1 MASTESAPADVPAQ
15 TTDVAVAAPEPE
27 TSTVS
32 TTTTTTTTT
41 APPSTSTPSAPAA
54 DDSGKPIHTLVVD
67 TGPII
72 KNDPA
77 ASTLLAQAEC
87 LVTIPSVID
96 EIRDPATRARVQT
109 TLLPFLTLRTPRAE
123 SVKFVSDFARKTG
136 DLEVLSRP
144 DLQLLA
150 LTYEIEC
157 ERNGGDWRLRKTPA
171 QKGVNGKSPAAVA
184 AEAAAAAA
192 AAEEAAKATAEAE
205 TKEEEK
211 KEEVEEEKAAPAA
224 AASDVAASTLSDNVA
239 ELSIDDKA
247 EPAETTPQAAEETA
261 TEKEKEEEE
270 EEEEEVEDEDDG
282 GGEWITPSN
291 LKKHKEKESVGAPT
305 QPIQRRLQAAL
316 LTSDFAMQ
324 NVALRINLNLLSPSL
339 DRITRVKTWVLR
351 CHGCFA
357 VTRQMD
363 KQFCPQCGQATLTRT
378 SCATNGVTG
387 EFQIFLK
394 KNFQYNKRGN
404 VYSVPKPVHG
414 SANGKF
420 DKSVQGGRGG
430 HNGWG
435 RDLILS
441 EDQQE
446 YTRRI
451 EEQKRLRVRDMMDED
466 YLPNILTGFRNAE
479 YQAKMRVGAGRN
491 VNAKKRK

>member
-1 MASTESAPADVPAQ
+1 MASTESAPAAVPA
-15 TTDVAVAAPEPE
+15 E
-27 TSTVS
+27 TSTSS
-32 TTTTTTTTT
+32 TTTPTTST
-41 APPSTSTPSAPAA
+41 STSTPSTTAAPAS

-72 KNDPA
+72 KNDPDV
-77 ASTLLAQAEC
+77 SSLLAQAEC
-87 LVTIPSVID
+87 LVTIPSVVD

-150 LTYEIEC
+150 LTYELEC

-171 QKGVNGKSPAAVA
+171 QKGVNGKSPAAIAAEAEAAKAEAATAAGAAGA
-184 AEAAAAAA
+184 AEAAAAT
-192 AAEEAAKATAEAE
+192 AEEETKE
-205 TKEEEK
+205 TKEETKQAELEDK
-211 KEEVEEEKAAPAA
+211 
-224 AASDVAASTLSDNVA
+224 VA
-239 ELSIDDKA
+239 ELSIDETKT
-247 EPAETTPQAAEETA
+247 EEQTKETTETA
-261 TEKEKEEEE
+261 TEEAAEDDED
-270 EEEEEVEDEDDG
+270 EDEDDG

-351 CHGCFA
+351 CHGCFT

-378 SCATNGVTG
+378 SCATNGATG

-414 SANGKF
+414 SASGKF

-446 YTRRI
+446 YTRRA

>member
-1 MASTESAPADVPAQ
+1 MASIESAPADVPAQ
-15 TTDVAVAAPEPE
+15 IADVPASVPENSATTSSAQT
-27 TSTVS
+27 TSSDS
-32 TTTTTTTTT
+32 TPTQ
-41 APPSTSTPSAPAA
+41 PST
-54 DDSGKPIHTLVVD
+54 DDSSKPIHTLIVD

-77 ASTLLAQAEC
+77 VSTLLAQAEC

-96 EIRDPATRARVQT
+96 EIRDPATRARVAT
-109 TLLPFLTLRTPRAE
+109 TLLPFLTLRTPKAA

-150 LTYEIEC
+150 LTYELEC
-157 ERNGGDWRLRKTPA
+157 ERNGGDWRLRKTPT

-184 AEAAAAAA
+184 AETK
-192 AAEEAAKATAEAE
+192 AAETE
-205 TKEEEK
+205 
-211 KEEVEEEKAAPAA
+211 A
-224 AASDVAASTLSDNVA
+224 AASEA
-239 ELSIDDKA
+239 K
-247 EPAETTPQAAEETA
+247 
-261 TEKEKEEEE
+261 
-270 EEEEEVEDEDDG
+270 EEEVETQAAQAVEPTAALADDFAELTTNGAGPEEVVVEEEDGGVDEEDNGQEDDVEEDDG

-363 KQFCPQCGQATLTRT
+363 KKFCPQCGQATLTRT
-378 SCATNGVTG
+378 SCATNGTTG
-387 EFQIFLK
+387 AFQIFLK
-394 KNFQYNKRGN
+394 SNFQYNKRGN

-414 SANGKF
+414 SASGKF

-435 RDLILS
+435 RELILS

-446 YTRRI
+446 YTRRV

>member
-1 MASTESAPADVPAQ
+1 MATTSESAPADVPAQ
-15 TTDVAVAAPEPE
+15 TPAETPVDAPIE
-27 TSTVS
+27 TTPA
-32 TTTTTTTTT
+32 TTTTTTTDD
-41 APPSTSTPSAPAA
+41 TSTTTPPAVTTT
-54 DDSGKPIHTLVVD
+54 DESSKPIHTLVID
-67 TGPII
+67 AGPLI
-72 KNDPA
+72 KNDPSV
-77 ASTLLAQAEC
+77 STLLAQAEC
-87 LVTIPSVID
+87 LVTIPSVVD
-96 EIRDPATRARVQT
+96 EIRDPATRARVTT
-109 TLLPFLTLRTPRAE
+109 TLLPFLTLRTPKPA

-157 ERNGGDWRLRKTPA
+157 ERNGGDWRLRSTPT
-171 QKGVNGKSPAAVA
+171 QKGVNGKSPVAVA

-192 AAEEAAKATAEAE
+192 EAEAATATEATKTEAPVEE
-205 TKEEEK
+205 TQLEEK
-211 KEEVEEEKAAPAA
+211 
-224 AASDVAASTLSDNVA
+224 VA
-239 ELSIDDKA
+239 ELSIDDKEKA
-247 EPAETTPQAAEETA
+247 EEKTETVEETTETAETTET
-261 TEKEKEEEE
+261 TEDTP
-270 EEEEEVEDEDDG
+270 EDEDDAASDDG
-282 GGEWITPSN
+282 GDWITPSN
-291 LKKHKEKESVGAPT
+291 LKKVQAKDKIGAPT

-316 LTSDFAMQ
+316 LSSDFAMQ
-324 NVALRINLNLLSPSL
+324 NVALRINLNLLSPAL

-351 CHGCFA
+351 CHGCFT

-378 SCATNGVTG
+378 SCATDAATG
-387 EFQIFLK
+387 QFQIFLK

-414 SANGKF
+414 SASGKF
-420 DKSVQGGRGG
+420 QATTQGGRGG

-435 RDLILS
+435 KDLILS

-451 EEQKRLRVRDMMDED
+451 EEQKRHRVRDLMDED

-479 YQAKMRVGAGRN
+479 YQQKMRVGAGRN

>member
-1 MASTESAPADVPAQ
+1 MASAEGAPAEMPTTTTDVPANVPEAPV
-15 TTDVAVAAPEPE
+15 TTA
-27 TSTVS
+27 S
-32 TTTTTTTTT
+32 TTTTTATTT
-41 APPSTSTPSAPAA
+41 ASPPASDGS
-54 DDSGKPIHTLVVD
+54 DKPIHTLVVD

-77 ASTLLAQAEC
+77 ISTLLAQAEC

-96 EIRDPATRARVQT
+96 EIRDPATRARVAT
-109 TLLPFLTLRTPRAE
+109 TLLPFLTLRTPKAA
-123 SVKFVSDFARKTG
+123 SIKFVSDFARKTG

-150 LTYEIEC
+150 LTYELEC
-157 ERNGGDWRLRKTPA
+157 ERNGGDWRLRKTPT
-171 QKGVNGKSPAAVA
+171 QKGVNGKSPAAAA
-184 AEAAAAAA
+184 AEAEAAEADAAEARKEDEETPATEGEPSAALADEFATLKMNEASPDEA
-192 AAEEAAKATAEAE
+192 AAEA
-205 TKEEEK
+205 
-211 KEEVEEEKAAPAA
+211 
-224 AASDVAASTLSDNVA
+224 
-239 ELSIDDKA
+239 
-247 EPAETTPQAAEETA
+247 
-261 TEKEKEEEE
+261 
-270 EEEEEVEDEDDG
+270 EEEVVEEDNNEEDDG

-357 VTRQMD
+357 ITRQMD
-363 KQFCPQCGQATLTRT
+363 KKFCPQCGQATLTRT
-378 SCATNGVTG
+378 SCATNGTTG
-387 EFQIFLK
+387 AFQIFLK
-394 KNFQYNKRGN
+394 SNFQYNKRGN

-414 SANGKF
+414 SASGKF

-446 YTRRI
+446 YTRRV

>member
-1 MASTESAPADVPAQ
+1 MATTAQSATADVPAQ
-15 TTDVAVAAPEPE
+15 TPDALVEMTE
-27 TSTVS
+27 TSTS
-32 TTTTTTTTT
+32 TPPPPPTTTTTT
-41 APPSTSTPSAPAA
+41 PSAPPAA
-54 DDSGKPIHTLVVD
+54 DDDSSKPIHTLVVD
-67 TGPII
+67 TGPLI
-72 KNDPA
+72 KNDPPV
-77 ASTLLAQAEC
+77 STLLAQAES
-87 LVTIPSVID
+87 LVTIPSVVD
-96 EIRDPATRARVQT
+96 EIRDEATRARVQT
-109 TLLPFLTLRTPRAE
+109 TLMPFLTLRTPKPA

-150 LTYEIEC
+150 LTYELEC
-157 ERNGGDWRLRKTPA
+157 ERNGGDWRLRNTPT

-184 AEAAAAAA
+184 AEAEAAAAA
-192 AAEEAAKATAEAE
+192 AVSAEERKTEE
-205 TKEEEK
+205 TE
-211 KEEVEEEKAAPAA
+211 AAPSEA
-224 AASDVAASTLSDNVA
+224 VAEPTYTLEDKIA
-239 ELSIDDKA
+239 ELSIDETK
-247 EPAETTPQAAEETA
+247 ETEETT
-261 TEKEKEEEE
+261 EEEAPE
-270 EEEEEVEDEDDG
+270 EEEDEDDG

-339 DRITRVKTWVLR
+339 TRITRVKTWVLR

-357 VTRQMD
+357 VTRQME

-378 SCATNGVTG
+378 SCATDGTTG
-387 EFQIFLK
+387 KFQIFLK

-414 SANGKF
+414 SASGKF
-420 DKSVQGGRGG
+420 NKDVQGGRGG

-479 YQAKMRVGAGRN
+479 YQQRMRVGAGRN

>member
-15 TTDVAVAAPEPE
+15 TPDVSVDAPKTETPATT
-27 TSTVS
+27 TSTS
-32 TTTTTTTTT
+32 SAPTT
-41 APPSTSTPSAPAA
+41 ATPAA
-54 DDSGKPIHTLVVD
+54 SDDSGKPIHTLVVD

-77 ASTLLAQAEC
+77 VSTLLAQAEC
-87 LVTIPSVID
+87 LVTIPSVVD

-109 TLLPFLTLRTPRAE
+109 TLLPFLTLRTPKAE

-150 LTYEIEC
+150 LTYELEC

-171 QKGVNGKSPAAVA
+171 QKGVNGKSPAAIA
-184 AEAAAAAA
+184 AEAA
-192 AAEEAAKATAEAE
+192 AAEEAAK
-205 TKEEEK
+205 KEEEK
-211 KEEVEEEKAAPAA
+211 EETQTAESAEPAA
-224 AASDVAASTLSDNVA
+224 TLEDKVA
-239 ELSIDDKA
+239 ELSIEEAK
-247 EPAETTPQAAEETA
+247 PAEETKETKETEGTQTTEETTEA
-261 TEKEKEEEE
+261 TEAPEEEE
-270 EEEEEVEDEDDG
+270 EEDEDDG

-351 CHGCFA
+351 CHGCFT

-378 SCATNGVTG
+378 SCATNGATG

-414 SANGKF
+414 SASGKF
-420 DKSVQGGRGG
+420 DKNVQGGRGG

-446 YTRRI
+446 YTRRV